1 MDRTLERNIV
11 EYSLSEDTIARLE
24 DTFDRC
30 TKDETLVFKDST
42 LNRVLCTRNGV
53 QTANIIP
60 QIDLNSINEIY
71 KHAHAYISNL
81 YQNRLYY
88 YFIALDYAH
97 MIHYREHGHQLIHTH
112 SQIEDHSYIIYLND
126 SDACTRIYCRDSF
139 LDVESRRGKIVLFD
153 AGLYHKSTECSAERK
168 ILVGSVRFVH
178 KVWAPRT
185 NTPLDASLAQG

>member
-1 MDRTLERNIV
+1 MDRTLERNVV

-88 YFIALDYAH
+88 YFIALDYALDNES
-97 MIHYREHGHQLIHTH
+97 YEH
-112 SQIEDHSYIIYLND
+112 
-126 SDACTRIYCRDSF
+126 
-139 LDVESRRGKIVLFD
+139 
-153 AGLYHKSTECSAERK
+153 
-168 ILVGSVRFVH
+168 
-178 KVWAPRT
+178 
-185 NTPLDASLAQG
+185 SLKQ